1 MTTPHD
7 FDAPVER
14 RGTDCLKWDAK
25 ERLQGLEGDDVISM
39 WIADSDFRTPD
50 VVRDALHRI
59 ADFGVP
65 AYFGGL
71 DRLQNAVAWWMETR
85 HGWSPDPSH
94 ILLTGGLGNAIAM
107 LIDALTEPGQPVL
120 TFTPVYHEFGG
131 KIARSGRRALE
142 APLQVVDG
150 RQTLDLDAAEV
161 LVTPDT
167 RLMLFCSPNNPG
179 GRVWTK
185 EELQSVADF
194 AIKHDLI
201 LVSDEIHHDLVYPGH
216 HFAPMAH
223 CKGIED
229 RLVTLTA
236 PSKTFNTAGLRC
248 GQMTIANDA
257 LRRKMTQVLTIWQ
270 IQPNMAGVEAT
281 IAAYSPEGADYV
293 DQQVAYLDGN
303 RRAFDTAVNAI
314 PGARSM
320 ELEGTFLSWVD
331 FSGTGMDDAEIQERV
346 IKRARIVPSL
356 GPTFGKGGE
365 KHLRFNIAT
374 QRVHVEDAAARLQA
388 AFSDLQ

>member
-7 FDAPVER
+7 FDEAVER
-14 RGTDCLKWDAK
+14 RGTNCLKWDAK

-71 DRLQNAVAWWMETR
+71 DRLQNAVAWWMQTR

-94 ILLTGGLGNAIAM
+94 ILVTGGLGNAIAM
-107 LIDALTEPGQPVL
+107 LIDALTEPGQPIL

-131 KIARSGRRALE
+131 KIARAGRRGLE
-142 APLQVVDG
+142 APLKVIDG
-150 RQTLDLDAAEV
+150 RQTLDLEAAEA
-161 LVTPDT
+161 LLTPDT

-185 EELQSVADF
+185 DELQSVADF
-194 AIKHDLI
+194 ANKHDLI
-201 LVSDEIHHDLVYPGH
+201 IVSDEIHQDLVFSGH
-216 HFAPMAH
+216 RFEPMAL
-223 CKGIED
+223 CSGIED

-248 GQMTIANDA
+248 GQMTIANDT
-257 LRRKMTQVLTIWQ
+257 LRRKMTDVLSIWQ

-293 DQQVAYLDGN
+293 DRQVAYLEGN
-303 RRAFDTAVNAI
+303 RQIFDAAVNAI
-314 PGARSM
+314 PGVTSM
-320 ELEGTFLSWVD
+320 ALEGTFLSWVD
-331 FSGTGMDDAEIQERV
+331 FTGTGMDDAEIQDRA
-346 IKRARIVPSL
+346 INRARLVPSL
-356 GPTFGKGGE
+356 GPTFGEGGQ
-365 KHLRFNIAT
+365 KHLRFNVAT
-374 QRVHVEDAAARLQA
+374 QRARVQEAAARLQA